1 MVGALKRFLTL
12 LFAVA
17 VLCAAAVN
25 AEAAFDGRK
34 WEDAPVYVLLE
45 ANSES
50 NSDLCFAAVKV
61 RYSKEINRVHILYM
75 LEFESYSDPALCGV
89 IMDFNDMGR
98 VTIMADGTVEFD
110 QDIYYAELNN
120 VLSDKNSMNIILEVT
135 VGIKSGIPDD
145 LILDTYV
152 FDTNG
157 IKSNEYSNDIS
168 EEIDS
173 PEGSDDEQSS
183 ESAEKTTK
191 VKTTKTKTTKVK
203 TTKTKKAKTK
213 ANTSKSSSKENAE
226 PDEYVEFDGGKNEYS
241 VDVDSEDVE
250 SDNERKNLMLIFA
263 ASAAVVAIATACS
276 VAMKSKNKRKDRG
289 HEDE

>member
-1 MVGALKRFLTL
+1 MVGVLKRILTL

-50 NSDLCFAAVKV
+50 NSDLCFAVVKV

-98 VTIMADGTVEFD
+98 VMIMADGTVEFD

-120 VLSDKNSMNIILEVT
+120 VLSDKNSMNVILEVT

-203 TTKTKKAKTK
+203 TTKTKKTKTK

-241 VDVDSEDVE
+241 VAVDSEDVE